1 MTVNDEDES
10 ILELFQDYKKFCQNR
25 INDPNSSKENEQLI
39 GLIIETKQNAQIKSM
54 EFHRFMLETATKT
67 IDIGQALSSYE
78 LEMKNITQR
87 KLPLFF
93 NLIELI
99 DNQSTRL
106 DSLDE
111 ENSQLKRENQLLN
124 DDVEKMNMEL
134 VQYKNIVCNLVDDH
148 HHNDVQTTIEN
159 SLAITQ
165 QQNSTDTTESSS
177 LIKLFIDEKLT
188 EQKSTVDSLVCA
200 SIIDELIDMVD
211 NEQQQQQVI
220 TNSDDSKYL
229 YNSTT
234 TLSDSTSI
242 ADQWFEYSDGSE
254 TDFEDAWCNILMDMD
269 NNNNNVHY
277 PYKMNDFRFLSSMM
291 LIMLNEIEHKNTVI
305 NEMKTEYCLNRKNF
319 IELHYRFIERGLQ
332 MLKFLITLIDLMQQ
346 NDDFKT
352 NLPMIQ
358 TMANK
363 IENEIKQIVHYE
375 EHTSITI

>member
-1 MTVNDEDES
+1 M
-10 ILELFQDYKKFCQNR
+10 I
-25 INDPNSSKENEQLI
+25 
-39 GLIIETKQNAQIKSM
+39 
-54 EFHRFMLETATKT
+54 
-67 IDIGQALSSYE
+67 
-78 LEMKNITQR
+78 
-87 KLPLFF
+87 
-93 NLIELI
+93 
-99 DNQSTRL
+99 
-106 DSLDE
+106 
-111 ENSQLKRENQLLN
+111 
-124 DDVEKMNMEL
+124 
-134 VQYKNIVCNLVDDH
+134 
-148 HHNDVQTTIEN
+148 
-159 SLAITQ
+159 SLAIT

-211 NEQQQQQVI
+211 NEQQQQVI

-229 YNSTT
+229 CNSTT

-363 IENEIKQIVHYE
+363 IENEIN
-375 EHTSITI
+375 